1 MKRRTLRYGLTLLIA
16 IAIFFS
22 FFYSLPY
29 YISKP
34 GMAKELEPIIEI
46 ADGYDAEGSFMLT
59 TVRMGRA
66 NLFSYIGAL
75 ISDYQEVYPLESIR
89 SEEESDE
96 EYNVRQLYLMTSSK
110 LSAVEVAYKRAGIP
124 IDYEYRGV
132 YILSVMEN
140 MPAEG
145 RLLPGDRIFAVDGN
159 EFKSSEEFMEYVS
172 GKKEGDKITLTFE
185 RHDKVSKT
193 SVEVQT
199 FPDNEEK
206 LGIGIGLVDDKEIK
220 ATPAIEINTEDI
232 GGPSAGLMFSLEI
245 YNQLTE
251 TDLTKGYKIAG
262 TGTISPDGKVGRIGG
277 IQQKIVAAD
286 HSGAEI
292 FFAPSEKIGGESNY
306 EEAVKTA
313 KDIGT
318 DMKIVPVETFE
329 EAVRYL
335 ENVKSKQ

>member
-1 MKRRTLRYGLTLLIA
+1 MKRKPLRYGLTLLVA
-16 IAIFFS
+16 IALLFS

-34 GMAKELEPIIEI
+34 GMAKELEPIIEVT
-46 ADGYDAEGSFMLT
+46 DGHDAEGSFMLT

-66 NLFSYIGAL
+66 NLFSYIGAM
-75 ISDYQEVYPLESIR
+75 ISDYQEIYPLEAIR
-89 SEEESDE
+89 AEEETDE
-96 EYNVRQLYLMTSSK
+96 EYNVRQLYLMNSSK
-110 LSAVEVAYKRAGIP
+110 LSAIEVAYKKAGIP
-124 IDYEYRGV
+124 VDYDYRGV
-132 YILSVMEN
+132 YILNVIEE

-145 RLLPGDRIFAVDGN
+145 KLLPGDRIFAVDGN
-159 EFKSSEEFMEYVS
+159 EFTSSEEFMEYVAE
-172 GKKEGDKITLTFE
+172 KKAGDKITLSFE
-185 RHDKVSKT
+185 RNDKVDMT
-193 SVEVQT
+193 SIEIQT
-199 FPDNEEK
+199 FPNDEK
-206 LGIGIGLVDDKEIK
+206 KIGIGIGLVDDKEIRVN
-220 ATPAIEINTEDI
+220 PDIEINTEDI

-251 TDLTKGYKIAG
+251 VDFSKGYKIAG

-292 FFAPSEKIGGESNY
+292 FFAPSEKVDGESNY
-306 EEAVKTA
+306 EDAVRTA

-329 EAVRYL
+329 EAVQYL
-335 ENVKSKQ
+335 EDLKPKQ